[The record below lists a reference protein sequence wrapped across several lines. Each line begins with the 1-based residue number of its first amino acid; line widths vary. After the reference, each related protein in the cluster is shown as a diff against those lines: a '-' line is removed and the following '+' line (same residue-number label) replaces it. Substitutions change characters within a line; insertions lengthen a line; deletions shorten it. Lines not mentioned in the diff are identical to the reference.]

1 MNKRIQEITKRITKK
16 SEKTRKE
23 YLARCELM
31 RKKGPERSSLSCSNL
46 AHGFAAC
53 NKSDKTVMRLEESAN
68 IGIVTA
74 YNDMLSAHEPFAKY
88 PNMIKTAAQA
98 MGCTAQVAGGTPAM
112 CDGVTQGTPGMELS
126 LFSRDIIATST
137 AVALSHN
144 MFDSVI
150 CLGVCDKIVP
160 GLLIGALSF
169 GHLPFILVPAGPMQ
183 SGLSNSEKAK
193 VRQQFAA
200 GEVGEKELLQAE
212 SKAYHSP
219 GTCTFYGTANSNQM
233 LMEAMGL
240 HVPGSAFVN
249 PTEEL
254 RDGLVREA
262 TERACKISN
271 LGNNY
276 TPISSVIDEKC
287 IVNAIVALVATGG
300 STNHTIHW
308 IAIAKSAGI
317 LIDWQDFS
325 DISEATPL
333 LTRVYPNG
341 TADVN
346 HFHHA
351 GGSEFVIRELLDAG
365 LLHSDVKTIWGDNLY
380 DYTQRP
386 ESKNDKVK
394 WNKIAN
400 ESLDDSVVTTYR
412 KPFQPNG
419 GIKLLK
425 GNIGRSVIKIS
436 AVQKEHR
443 KIIAPAMV
451 FNDQS
456 ELKEAFEQGKMNKDL
471 IAIVRFQGPKS
482 NGMPELH
489 KMTPY
494 LGILQDKGYKVALVT
509 DGRMSGASGKVPAAI
524 HLSPEAISGGEI
536 AKIKDGDILELDAES
551 GELNHHVDSNT
562 WDKRELATKNSMNS
576 EYGTGRELFKFMRG
590 QVESA
595 ESGASVFQLWND

>member
-271 LGNNY
+271 LGKNY

-346 HFHHA
+346 HFHYA

-386 ESKNDKVK
+386 ESKNDNVK

-551 GELNHHVDSNT
+551 GELNHHVDSKT

-576 EYGTGRELFKFMRG
+576 EYGTGRELFKFMRA